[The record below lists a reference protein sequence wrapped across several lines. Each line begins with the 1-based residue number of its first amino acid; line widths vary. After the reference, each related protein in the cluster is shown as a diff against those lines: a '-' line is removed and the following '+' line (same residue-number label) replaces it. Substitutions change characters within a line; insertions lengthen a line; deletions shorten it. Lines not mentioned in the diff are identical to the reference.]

1 MKKMKEKL
9 NRKTPPTIHQVTSLI
24 LPTPSVSRLD
34 NGIAVYA
41 TRLGTQEIL
50 KIELIIRAGRPE
62 EKRRLASRMT
72 ARLLREGTPTYISA
86 QIAEQLDF
94 FAGTFAASAGMDT
107 VNISLY
113 CMTKHLPNLLPLIAE
128 MIIAPTFPERELS
141 IVADNNIQRLAVEL
155 SKNDV
160 LAYRKITAVM
170 FGENTAYGYNSVAD
184 DYRTITTADCRTF
197 HADYYTADRMSLFI
211 SGYFDDSTLQLLNK
225 YLGQIPIGT
234 KKLPKID
241 PLSITTKNAPQK
253 LRIPHPD
260 SLQTAIRVGRHFG
273 NRHHADYNAFF
284 MLNTIFGGYFGS
296 RLMSNIR
303 EDKGYTYNIHSSVDT
318 MHHDG
323 YFYIGSEVGNDV
335 VDKTL
340 TEIYKEMDIMTN
352 DLVGEEELSMVKNYL
367 LGNMLNMIDGPFA
380 VGDVVRTFITEGLP
394 FDAWESFV
402 DKIRT
407 IEATEIR
414 DLAQRYFKREDFFE
428 VIVGV

>member
-1 MKKMKEKL
+1 
-9 NRKTPPTIHQVTSLI
+9 

-50 KIELIIRAGRPE
+50 KIELVIRAGRPE
-62 EKRRLASRMT
+62 ENRRLASRMT

-86 QIAEQLDF
+86 QIAEKMDF
-94 FAGTFAASAGMDT
+94 FAGTLQANAGMDT

-113 CMTKHLPNLLPLIAE
+113 CMTKHLPNLLPIVAE
-128 MIIAPTFPERELS
+128 MIVAPTFPERELS

-155 SKNDV
+155 SKTDV
-160 LAYRKITAVM
+160 LAYRKITALL
-170 FGENTAYGYNSVAD
+170 FGDNTAYGYNSIAD
-184 DYRTITTADCRTF
+184 DYRSITTVDCRQF
-197 HADYYTADRMSLFI
+197 HSDHYTADRMTLFI
-211 SGYFDDSTLQLLNK
+211 SGYFDDSTLRLLNT
-225 YLGQIPIGT
+225 YLGQIAKATTPAKKIG
-234 KKLPKID
+234 
-241 PLSITTKNAPQK
+241 PLSITTKNTPQNVRLK
-253 LRIPHPD
+253 HPD
-260 SLQTAIRVGRHFG
+260 SLQTAIRIGRQFG
-273 NRHHADYNAFF
+273 NRHHHDYNSFF

-303 EDKGYTYNIHSSVDT
+303 EDKGFTYNIHSSVDT

-340 TEIYKEMDIMTN
+340 VEIYKEMDILTN
-352 DLVGEEELSMVKNYL
+352 DLVGEEELAMVKNYL

-394 FDAWESFV
+394 FDAWDSFV

-407 IEATEIR
+407 IEAPEIR
-414 DLAQRYFKREDFFE
+414 DLAQRYFKKEDFFE
-428 VIVGV
+428 VIVGA

>member
-1 MKKMKEKL
+1 MKEKL
-9 NRKTPPTIHQVTSLI
+9 NRKTPPPIHQVTSLT

-62 EKRRLASRMT
+62 ENRRLASRMT

-86 QIAEQLDF
+86 QIAEKLDF
-94 FAGTFAASAGMDT
+94 FAGTLQSNAGMDT
-107 VNISLY
+107 VNITLY

-128 MIIAPTFPERELS
+128 MIIAPTFPDRELA

-160 LAYRKITAVM
+160 LAYRKITAM
-170 FGENTAYGYNSVAD
+170 IFGENTAYGYNSTAE
-184 DYRTITTADCRTF
+184 DYRLITTADCRAYHREF
-197 HADYYTADRMSLFI
+197 YTADRMSVFI
-211 SGYFDDSTLQLLNK
+211 SGYFDDTTLQLLNK
-225 YLGQIPIGT
+225 HLGQIPNAMT
-234 KKLPKID
+234 QPRKID
-241 PLSITTKNAPQK
+241 PLSISTKNAPQK
-253 LRIPHPD
+253 IRQPHPD

-273 NRHHADYNAFF
+273 NRHHADYNGMF

-335 VDKTL
+335 VEKTL
-340 TEIYKEMDIMTN
+340 AEIYKEMAILTN
-352 DLVGEEELSMVKNYL
+352 DLVGDEELNMVKNYL
-367 LGNMLNMIDGPFA
+367 LGNMLNMVDGAFA
-380 VGDVVRTFITEGLP
+380 VSDVVRTFITEGLP
-394 FDAWESFV
+394 FEAWDSFV
-402 DKIRT
+402 ETIRS
-407 IEATEIR
+407 IQATEIR
-414 DLAQRYFKREDFFE
+414 DLAQRYFKKEDFFE

>member
-1 MKKMKEKL
+1 MKEKL
-9 NRKTPPTIHQVTSLI
+9 NRKTPPPIHQVTSLI
-24 LPTPSVSRLD
+24 LPTPSLSRLD

-62 EKRRLASRMT
+62 ENRRLASRMT

-86 QIAEQLDF
+86 QIAEKMDF
-94 FAGTFAASAGMDT
+94 FAGTMQANAGMDT

-113 CMTKHLPNLLPLIAE
+113 CMKKHLPDLLPIVAE
-128 MIIAPTFPERELS
+128 MIMAPTFPERELS

-155 SKNDV
+155 SKTDV
-160 LAYRKITAVM
+160 LAYRKITALL
-170 FGENTAYGYNSVAD
+170 FGDNTAYGYNSTAD
-184 DYRTITTADCRTF
+184 DYRAISTADCRQF
-197 HADYYTADRMSLFI
+197 HSDYYTADRMTLFI
-211 SGYFDDSTLQLLNK
+211 SGYFDDSTLRLLNQ
-225 YLGQIPIGT
+225 YLGQIPKATTPT
-234 KKLPKID
+234 KKIG
-241 PLSITTKNAPQK
+241 PLSITTKNAPQNVRLK
-253 LRIPHPD
+253 HPE
-260 SLQTAIRVGRHFG
+260 SLQTAIRIGRQFG
-273 NRHHADYNAFF
+273 NRHHDDYNGFF
-284 MLNTIFGGYFGS
+284 MLNTILGGYFGS

-303 EDKGYTYNIHSSVDT
+303 EDKGFTYNIHSSVDT

-340 TEIYKEMDIMTN
+340 VEIYKEMAILTN

-394 FDAWESFV
+394 FDAWDSFV

-407 IEATEIR
+407 IEAPEIR
-414 DLAQRYFKREDFFE
+414 DLAQRYFKKEDFFE
-428 VIVGV
+428 VIVGA

>member
-1 MKKMKEKL
+1 MKEKL
-9 NRKTPPTIHQVTSLI
+9 NRKTPPPIHQVTSLT
-24 LPTPSVSRLD
+24 LPTPTQTTLD
-34 NGIAVYA
+34 NGIPVYA

-50 KIELIIRAGRPE
+50 KIELVIRAGRPE

-86 QIAEQLDF
+86 QIAEKLDF
-94 FAGTFAASAGMDT
+94 FAGTLQANAGMDT
-107 VNISLY
+107 INISLY
-113 CMTKHLPNLLPLIAE
+113 CMTKHLPNLLPIVAE
-128 MIIAPTFPERELS
+128 MIVAPTFPERELS

-160 LAYRKITAVM
+160 LAYRKITALM
-170 FGENTAYGYNSVAD
+170 FGENTAYGYNSTPD
-184 DYRTITTADCRTF
+184 DYRRITTEDCRDF
-197 HADYYTADRMSLFI
+197 HREFYTADRMSLFI
-211 SGYFDDSTLQLLNK
+211 CGYFDDATLKLLNTH
-225 YLGQIPIGT
+225 LGQIKSATTEPRKIG
-234 KKLPKID
+234 
-241 PLSITTKNAPQK
+241 PLSITTKNKPKK
-253 LRIPHPD
+253 LRVPHPD

-273 NRHHADYNAFF
+273 NRHHPDYNGFF
-284 MLNTIFGGYFGS
+284 MLNTILGGYFGS

-303 EDKGYTYNIHSSVDT
+303 EDKGFTYNIHSSIDT

-340 TEIYKEMDIMTN
+340 VEIYKEMAILTKE
-352 DLVGEEELSMVKNYL
+352 LVGDEELAMVKNYL
-367 LGNMLNMIDGPFA
+367 LGNMLNMVDGAFA

-394 FDAWESFV
+394 FEAWETFV

-407 IEATEIR
+407 IDAVEIR
-414 DLAQRYFKREDFFE
+414 ELARKYFKKQDFFE

>member
-1 MKKMKEKL
+1 MKEKL
-9 NRKTPPTIHQVTSLI
+9 NRKTPPPIHQVTSLT
-24 LPTPSVSRLD
+24 LATPSVSRLD

-41 TRLGTQEIL
+41 TRLGTQKIL

-72 ARLLREGTPTYISA
+72 ARLLREGTQTYISA

-94 FAGTFAASAGMDT
+94 FAGTFAANAGMDT
-107 VNISLY
+107 VNISLH
-113 CMTKHLPNLLPLIAE
+113 CMTKHLPDLLPLVAE
-128 MIIAPTFPERELS
+128 MIVAPTFPERELS
-141 IVADNNIQRLAVEL
+141 IVVDNKIQQLTVEL

-160 LAYRKITAVM
+160 VAYRKITALI
-170 FGENTAYGYNSVAD
+170 FGENTAYGYNSVAN
-184 DYRTITTADCRTF
+184 DYRTITTADCRAF
-197 HADYYTADRMSLFI
+197 HTDYYTADRMSLFI
-211 SGYFDDSTLQLLNK
+211 SGYFDDATLQLLNK
-225 YLGQIPIGT
+225 YLGQIPQKNT
-234 KKLPKID
+234 QMPKIT
-241 PLSITTKNAPQK
+241 PLSISTQNQPQK
-253 LRIPHPD
+253 FRIPHPD
-260 SLQTAIRVGRHFG
+260 SLQTAIRVGRRFG

-340 TEIYKEMDIMTN
+340 TEIYKEMEIMTN
-352 DLVGEEELSMVKNYL
+352 DLVSEKELTMVKNYL
-367 LGNMLNMIDGPFA
+367 LGNMLNMVDGPFA
-380 VGDVVRTFITEGLP
+380 IGDVVRTFITEGLP
-394 FDAWESFV
+394 FEAWETFV

-414 DLAQRYFKREDFFE
+414 DLAQQYFKKEDFFE